1 MARWKTTN
9 LKGTRIS
16 VRGRGSNSFPPTAF
30 APVARTREVVTPS
43 EICNIFHIIRNPN
56 PVTFWPFLN
65 TVLYLNCIMRR
76 DEVWLLSL
84 VLTQVPAHKIGDSFP
99 QNNPI
104 MHFVMT
110 SDLPSLQRIFK
121 MANCRCF
128 VPVLRSLITH
138 PLIFVGFYSTAT
150 KTSWSKHC
158 RVTRVMTVRLA
169 TMLK

>member
-1 MARWKTTN
+1 MAGEGREWK
-9 LKGTRIS
+9 
-16 VRGRGSNSFPPTAF
+16 GRKS
-30 APVARTREVVTPS
+30 EVVTPS
-43 EICNIFHIIRNPN
+43 EICIIFHIIRNPN

-65 TVLYLNCIMRR
+65 TVLYLNCIMGR

-110 SDLPSLQRIFK
+110 SDLPSLAPIFK
-121 MANCRCF
+121 MVNCRCF
-128 VPVLRSLITH
+128 VPVLCSLITH
-138 PLIFVGFYSTAT
+138 SLISVGFCSTAT
-150 KTSWSKHC
+150 KTSGSKHC
-158 RVTRVMTVRLA
+158 RVTRVMAVRLA